1 MKDCYTEGIY
11 CEDKEFA
18 LSDSNQI
25 AIAEVLNKNSAV
37 GVVGGYYDGGH
48 SRLFWKTYVDFIIK

>member
-25 AIAEVLNKNSAV
+25 AIAEVINKMML
-37 GVVGGYYDGGH
+37 D
-48 SRLFWKTYVDFIIK
+48 